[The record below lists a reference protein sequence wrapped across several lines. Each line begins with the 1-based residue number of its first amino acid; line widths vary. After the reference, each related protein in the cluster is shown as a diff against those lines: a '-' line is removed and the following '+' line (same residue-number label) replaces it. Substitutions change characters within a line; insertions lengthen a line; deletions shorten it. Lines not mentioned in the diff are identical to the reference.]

1 MLSKKVEE
9 ALNKQVAYEVYAS
22 SSYLSMASW
31 CEKEGLR
38 GTASFLYAQS
48 EEEKTH
54 MLKIFRYIN
63 EAGGHALSPAL
74 KEPPNKYNSI
84 NHVFEL
90 ALEQEI
96 NVTNQINKLV
106 ELSLVTQDYASFH
119 FLQWFVEEQLE
130 EEKLFRMILDIIK
143 LAGKEG
149 RSLLLI
155 DNEIGKLREEEEKS

>member
-106 ELSLVTQDYASFH
+106 ELSLDTQDYASFH